1 MYFNDVSIIIYVI
14 IGILGLIVGKI
25 VAWCNIRIPE
35 NKKVFSKE
43 FFKVTSMCNFFKVIS
58 MVKIKGVELSLKNK
72 FKSKKSKIC

>member
-43 FFKVTSMCNFFKVIS
+43 FFKVNKL
-58 MVKIKGVELSLKNK
+58 GLKNNYI
-72 FKSKKSKIC
+72 FMIIIAFIYI